1 MKIQNELLLA
11 MWSIAYQN
19 QSVFDEALK
28 GRIKA
33 LRRQGSHTAV
43 IIDSWGLAL
52 IKLARQRGLTCNLN
66 VMELPWKLL
75 DDEPAD
81 KTGLSLPLEAE
92 LQAIIQEK
100 GL

>member
-33 LRRQGSHTAV
+33 LRRQGSHSAV
-43 IIDSWGLAL
+43 IIDSWVS
-52 IKLARQRGLTCNLN
+52 LN
-66 VMELPWKLL
+66 
-75 DDEPAD
+75 
-81 KTGLSLPLEAE
+81 
-92 LQAIIQEK
+92 
-100 GL
+100 